1 MRQYG
6 RPEGSH
12 WICAS
17 PTDVCGGG
25 KSFTQS
31 AQGPVTLSVSEGGQT
46 SVTDRP
52 VNQWVKAG
60 EETD

>member
-1 MRQYG
+1 M
-6 RPEGSH
+6 EGQRDH
-12 WICAS
+12 IGFVHLLQMC
-17 PTDVCGGG
+17 VCGG

-31 AQGPVTLSVSEGGQT
+31 AQGPVTLSLSEGGQT